1 MSSVLVYNLI
11 AHIILGLMG
20 VIAFY
25 AVWMILLKEK
35 YTLKW
40 PKILAFVG
48 TLSFFSSWVTGG
60 YYYVKFYGK
69 AVKPVILSG
78 KYPWAHTVITES
90 KEHIFLLL
98 PFLSIAVFL
107 TLWLLENK
115 IQSDN
120 ELKKWTAYLSGLI
133 FILGAIIAFAGV
145 AISSAVK

>member
-1 MSSVLVYNLI
+1 MSSLLVYNLI
-11 AHIILGLMG
+11 AHIILGLIG

-25 AVWMILLKEK
+25 AAWVILLREK
-35 YTLKW
+35 SPLKW
-40 PKILAFVG
+40 PKILAFIGAV
-48 TLSFFSSWVTGG
+48 SFWGSWITGG

-69 AVKPVILSG
+69 AVKPIILSG

-107 TLWLLENK
+107 ALRLLEEK
-115 IQSDN
+115 IQNDGG
-120 ELKKWTAYLSGLI
+120 LKKWAAYLSGLI
-133 FILGAIIAFAGV
+133 FALGAIIAFAGV

>member
-1 MSSVLVYNLI
+1 MTSILAYNLI
-11 AHIILGLMG
+11 AHVLLGIIG

-35 YTLKW
+35 SSLLW

-48 TLSFFSSWVTGG
+48 AASFWSSWVSGG

-69 AVKPVILSG
+69 AVKPIILSG
-78 KYPWAHTVITES
+78 KYPWAHTIITES

-107 TLWLLENK
+107 ALWLLGDKLQN
-115 IQSDN
+115 DT
-120 ELKKWTAYLSGLI
+120 ELKKWVAYVSGLI
-133 FILGAIIAFAGV
+133 FILGAIIAFAG
-145 AISSAVK
+145 AAMSAAVR